1 MSIFFF
7 SSIIFPFGKRE
18 SGNDQLAHHLE
29 DALCSTTKKH
39 LNNENMKI
47 MHKNIIHLYHFQVIV
62 SEITFKVSNSLFPK
76 VIKY

>member
-29 DALCSTTKKH
+29 DALCSTTKKIQT
-39 LNNENMKI
+39 MK
-47 MHKNIIHLYHFQVIV
+47 HEDNA
-62 SEITFKVSNSLFPK
+62 
-76 VIKY
+76 